1 MLSCY
6 ACVYGAFTFS
16 ATPPIWSLCF
26 SKWYNMARFAIS
38 VHQILSFFPIFVRLF
53 SVSLA
58 VFWWWLFVVF
68 LYLSVNIWSS
78 YTSFAV
84 HIRFLRC
91 HIMYAL
97 LFSSFFFSIFIFI
110 FIFLFFLCC
119 TRELLDSLCT
129 CLATFRSQYVY
140 ECDCKMRT
148 RSMCVIFPIGIANGI
163 YTQQAAIEAII
174 HTYLWNITFACR

>member
-119 TRELLDSLCT
+119 TRTTRFFMHVLSHISFSICVWVRLQNAYTLDVCNFSDRYSKWHL
-129 CLATFRSQYVY
+129 
-140 ECDCKMRT
+140 
-148 RSMCVIFPIGIANGI
+148 
-163 YTQQAAIEAII
+163 YTTSSYRG
-174 HTYLWNITFACR
+174 HNTYLFCEM